1 HDEAGEEILDA
12 LYTAKQQRPELSIT
26 VIVDWHR
33 AQRGRIGA
41 SADATNADW
50 YYHVAQQHPGI
61 ELPIYGI
68 PVNTREALGV
78 LHLKGFIFDDT
89 VI

>member
-1 HDEAGEEILDA
+1 MMKRARRSLEA

-33 AQRGRIGA
+33 AQRGRIGV

-50 YYHVAQQHPGI
+50 YHKSCTTAS
-61 ELPIYGI
+61 
-68 PVNTREALGV
+68 
-78 LHLKGFIFDDT
+78 
-89 VI
+89 